1 MPFIVGEDAKQV
13 KEILSKL
20 SNKVKLV
27 YFTQELECQYCR
39 ETHQLMQELIELGD
53 GKIELETYNFITDK
67 DQVEKYKIDKIPA
80 TVVSSG
86 DKDFGIRYYG
96 IPSGYEFSS
105 LLEDIQ
111 QVANGEP
118 SVSEET
124 KKQIEKI
131 TQPLRLQVF
140 VTPTCP
146 YCPSAVLMAHKLAML
161 NENITADMVEA
172 TEFPHL
178 SLRYNV
184 QGVPR
189 TMIGEK
195 SAIEGALPEP
205 HFVQRVL
212 DAYKNLYPD
221 N

>member
-1 MPFIVGEDAKQV
+1 MPFLVGEDSKKV
-13 KEILSKL
+13 RKILSNIP
-20 SNKVKLV
+20 NKVKII
-27 YFTQELECQYCR
+27 YFTQELECQFCR
-39 ETHQLMQELIELGD
+39 EIHLLVQEVKEHSN
-53 GKIELETYNFITDK
+53 GKIDLEVYNFINDREYV
-67 DQVEKYKIDKIPA
+67 DKYKIDKIPA
-80 TVVSSG
+80 IAITSET
-86 DKDFGIRYYG
+86 KDYGIRYYG

-111 QVANGEP
+111 EVSKGEP

-124 KKQIEKI
+124 KKLITKI
-131 TQPLRLQVF
+131 THPLHLQVF

-146 YCPSAVLMAHKLAML
+146 YCPGAVLLAHKLAML
-161 NENITADMVEA
+161 NDNIKADMIEA

-178 SLRYNV
+178 SMRYNV

-195 SAIEGALPEP
+195 DAIEGALPESNY
-205 HFVQRVL
+205 VKKVMDVYQ
-212 DAYKNLYPD
+212 KLYPD

>member
-20 SNKVKLV
+20 ANKVKLV

-39 ETHQLMQELIELGD
+39 ETHQLMQELVELGD
-53 GKIELETYNFITDK
+53 GKIELEVYNFLTDK
-67 DQVEKYKIDKIPA
+67 EQVEKYKIDKIPA
-80 TVVSSG
+80 TVVSREEM
-86 DKDFGIRYYG
+86 DFGIRYYG

-111 QVANGEP
+111 QVADGKP

-205 HFVQRVL
+205 NFVQRVL
-212 DAYKNLYPD
+212 DAYKNMYPD

>member
-1 MPFIVGEDAKQV
+1 MPFIVGEDAKAV
-13 KEILSKL
+13 REILSKL
-20 SNKVKLV
+20 SRKVKIV

-39 ETHQLMQELIELGD
+39 ETHQLLEEIRDLSEGN
-53 GKIELETYNFITDK
+53 IELEVYNFVNDK
-67 DQVEKYKIDKIPA
+67 DKVKKFQIDKIPA
-80 TVVSSG
+80 TVIMAG
-86 DKDFGIRYYG
+86 DQDLGIRYYG

-111 QVANGEP
+111 QVAKGDP
-118 SVSEET
+118 GVTDET
-124 KKQIEKI
+124 RAQIAQI
-131 TQPLRLQVF
+131 TKPLRLQVF

-161 NENITADMVEA
+161 NENIVGDMVEA

-178 SLRYNV
+178 AVRYNV

-189 TMIGEK
+189 TMVGE
-195 SAIEGALPEP
+195 SYAIEGALPEP
-205 HFVQRVL
+205 HFVQRVMEG
-212 DAYKNLYPD
+212 YKKMYPD

>member
-20 SNKVKLV
+20 ANKVKLV

-39 ETHQLMQELIELGD
+39 ETHQLMQELVELGD

-111 QVANGEP
+111 QVADGEP

-124 KKQIEKI
+124 RKQIEKI

-212 DAYKNLYPD
+212 DEYKNLYPD

>member
-1 MPFIVGEDAKQV
+1 MPFIIGEDAKQV

-20 SNKVKLV
+20 ANKVKLV

-124 KKQIEKI
+124 RKQIEKI

-172 TEFPHL
+172 TEFP
-178 SLRYNV
+178 
-184 QGVPR
+184 P
-189 TMIGEK
+189 
-195 SAIEGALPEP
+195 
-205 HFVQRVL
+205 
-212 DAYKNLYPD
+212 
-221 N
+221 

>member
-20 SNKVKLV
+20 ANKVKLI

-39 ETHQLMQELIELGD
+39 ETHQLMKELVELGE
-53 GKIELETYNFITDK
+53 GKIELEVYNFVTDK
-67 DQVEKYKIDKIPA
+67 EQVEKYKIDKIPA
-80 TVVSSG
+80 TVVSSE
-86 DKDFGIRYYG
+86 DKDYGIRYYG

-111 QVANGEP
+111 QVADGKP

-124 KKQIEKI
+124 ITQIEKI

-189 TMIGEK
+189 TMIGET

-205 HFVQRVL
+205 NFVQRVL
-212 DAYKNLYPD
+212 DAYKNMYPD